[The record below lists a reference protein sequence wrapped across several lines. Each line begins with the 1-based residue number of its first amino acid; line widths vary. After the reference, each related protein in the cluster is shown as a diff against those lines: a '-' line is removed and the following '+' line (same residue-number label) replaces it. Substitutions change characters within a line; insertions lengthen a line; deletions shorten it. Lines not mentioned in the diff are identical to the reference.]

1 MKWFKAAL
9 LVLLCVLLSG
19 LPAQARQA
27 MGVHAKVVDG
37 ILFLTDNS
45 GSMMMT
51 HKATGVQKIEMAKQ
65 AMARI
70 NAKIPSLAYQGG
82 MALVSPNK
90 TLIQPAAWNR
100 AEWNKTINAIGNGA
114 DIYGRMTPLERSLA
128 AVAPTLGQL
137 PSKTAVVLFSDGNEN
152 LGGDPVVAVQNWYA
166 SNPGAVLHIVSVAD
180 SAAGLKDLK
189 AMASLNRASVLVDAR
204 DIINTEEAALDFAR
218 TVFYN
223 ETIPNQEVV
232 SLNEVLFHV
241 GKYNI
246 QPKYAR
252 QLDQLAA
259 VMVTRPEL
267 KIFIEGFAD
276 PSGKAAS
283 NLTLSQNRANAVKN
297 YLMSK
302 GVKDT
307 NLIVKGRGETD
318 RFPSYLLDRRVEIM
332 IITQ

>member
-1 MKWFKAAL
+1 MKLFKAAL

-51 HKATGVQKIEMAKQ
+51 HKATGTQKIEMAKQ

-70 NAKIPSLAYQGG
+70 NAKIPGLAYQGG
-82 MALVSPNK
+82 MMLVAPNK
-90 TLIQPAAWNR
+90 TVIQPAAWNR
-100 AEWNKTINAIGNGA
+100 AEWAKTINAISNSA
-114 DIYGRMTPLERSLA
+114 AIYGRLTPLEKSLGG
-128 AVAPTLGQL
+128 VSPTLNQL
-137 PSKTAVVLFSDGNEN
+137 PPRTAVVLFSDGYEN
-152 LGGDPVVAVQNWYA
+152 LGGDPVAAVQSWYA
-166 SNPGAVLHIVSVAD
+166 TNPGAVLHIVSVAD

-189 AMASLNRASVLVDAR
+189 ALASLNKASVLVDAR

-232 SLNEVLFHV
+232 SLHEVLFQV
-241 GKYNI
+241 GKFVI
-246 QPKYAR
+246 QPKYAK

-267 KIFIEGFAD
+267 KIFIEGYAD
-276 PSGKAAS
+276 PSGNVVANQK
-283 NLTLSQNRANAVKN
+283 LSENRANAVKN

-302 GVKDT
+302 GVKDSH
-307 NLIVKGRGETD
+307 LIVKGRGETD
-318 RFPSYLLDRRVEIM
+318 RYPSYLLDRRVEIM